1 MSGFALVHSRAL
13 LGLHAA
19 TVQVEVH
26 LANGLPSFT
35 LVGLADTEVKE
46 ARERVRSAIANAGL
60 EFPHNKRI
68 TVNLAPAD
76 LPKDSGRFDLPI
88 ALGILAAS
96 GQVDAA
102 ALNGY
107 EFAGELSLSGE
118 IRPVRGA
125 LAMAL
130 ATVQQVPGTHQIPRL
145 VLPQSSAREASLV
158 PDAQVYGVGHLL
170 DVVAQFAAHLDK
182 KSPEIPVDIAQAA
195 IENIANDNHSASE
208 KPVWVRMVSQ
218 PKTTGRTYP
227 DMSDVKGQGGPK
239 RALEIAAAG
248 GHSVLMV
255 GPPGAGKS
263 MLAQRFAG
271 LLPPMCTEEALQS
284 AAVLSLAG
292 RFKPDQWGQRVTQSP
307 HHTASAVALV
317 GGGSPP
323 RPGEISLAHEGVLFL
338 DELPE
343 FPRAAL
349 EALREPLENGTI
361 SIARA
366 ARRAEFP
373 ARFQLVAAMNPCPCG
388 YLGSRIKTCRCTPD
402 QVLRYQGKLS
412 GPLLDRIDLHVEVA
426 ALPSDELLQAG
437 AGEPSAMVAER
448 VLAARQR
455 STTRQGKSNQA
466 LQGQEI
472 DAHCMLDDAARKF
485 LNTAATRLGW
495 SGRSTH
501 RALKVARTIADLG
514 SATTVQVTHVA
525 EAIQYRRALK
535 GV

>member
-13 LGLHAA
+13 LGLSAPS
-19 TVQVEVH
+19 VLVEVH
-26 LANGLPSFT
+26 LANGLPNFT

-96 GQVDAA
+96 GQIDAA
-102 ALNGY
+102 RLNGF
-107 EFAGELSLSGE
+107 EFAGELSLSGQL
-118 IRPVRGA
+118 RPVRGA
-125 LAMAL
+125 LAMSLAL
-130 ATVQQVPGTHQIPRL
+130 SQSTEKHNADHKANTTPKL
-145 VLPQSSAREASLV
+145 VLPEGSAEEAALM
-158 PDAQVYGVGHLL
+158 PDAHIYSAKHLL
-170 DVVAQFAAHLDK
+170 DVVSQFLPTTTDASGQAT
-182 KSPEIPVDIAQAA
+182 PAQAPDTPWA
-195 IENIANDNHSASE
+195 R
-208 KPVWVRMVSQ
+208 VQ
-218 PKTTGRTYP
+218 PLAKRVAVHYP
-227 DMSDVKGQGGPK
+227 DLADVKGQSAAK

-248 GHSVLMV
+248 GHSLLMM
-255 GPPGAGKS
+255 GPPGSGKS

-271 LLPPMCTEEALQS
+271 LLPPMDTTQSLES

-292 RFKPDQWGQRVTQSP
+292 RFAIERWGQRVTMQP

-323 RPGEISLAHEGVLFL
+323 RPGEISLAHHGVLFL
-338 DELPE
+338 DELVE

-349 EALREPLENGTI
+349 EALREPLETGTI

-388 YLGSRIKTCRCTPD
+388 YLGSRLKACRCTPD

-412 GPLLDRIDLHVEVA
+412 GPLMDRIDLHVEVA

-437 AGEPSAMVAER
+437 AGEATAGIATRVHSAQARSVA
-448 VLAARQR
+448 
-455 STTRQGKSNQA
+455 RQGKSNHA
-466 LQGQEI
+466 LAGQEI
-472 DAHCMLDDAARKF
+472 DTQCMLDDPARKF

-495 SGRSTH
+495 SGRATH
-501 RALKVARTIADLG
+501 RALKVARTIADLAG
-514 SATTVQVTHVA
+514 AQHVQLTHVA
-525 EAIQYRRALK
+525 EAIQYRRMLK
-535 GV
+535 VSP